1 MIKIK
6 IPASTANLGSGFDSI
21 GAALDLYNIVSAEE
35 YDGCD
40 ISSSDGSS
48 VPNDEENLIYKS
60 AKKLYEICG
69 KPFYGLKIIETNNIP
84 MARGLGSSSACI
96 VGGLAAANELCKR
109 PLNKDELL
117 GIAAE
122 TEGHPDNV
130 APALLGGLT
139 VCAMENEKVFYT
151 KCELKSELKFCAFV
165 PDFELK
171 TADAR
176 AVLPKET
183 GLGDAVF
190 NISRAALL
198 ASSFALGK
206 YENFREGTK
215 DRLHQ
220 PFRLPL
226 IPGSENIINSSL
238 ENGARASYI
247 SGAGSTIMA
256 IYKGNHEEAEKFAQ
270 KILSD
275 EYPNWKAF
283 ILEADNSGAESF
295 TD

>member
-96 VGGLAAANELCKR
+96 VGGLAVANELCKR

-238 ENGARASYI
+238 ENGALASYI